1 MNRLGVLVG
10 IAFGFAIAG
19 AGLHEYDTIH
29 DMLLLRDIHV
39 YLILASGVGTA
50 MPLLWLMQRRR
61 VKTPLGGTIELYNAK
76 VEKKNVFGGMT
87 FGTGWAVAGTCP
99 APAIAMATGG
109 GFLAVFVIAGLGR
122 LRDAVTGGS
131 GLKSLSQ
138 IFKKAPQQPDT
149 ISET

>member
-1 MNRLGVLVG
+1 MNRLGFLVG

-29 DMLLLRDIHV
+29 GMLLLRDIHV

-61 VKTPLGGTIELYNAK
+61 VKTPLGGIIELYNAK

-99 APAIAMATGG
+99 APAMATGG

-122 LRDAVTGGS
+122 
-131 GLKSLSQ
+131 
-138 IFKKAPQQPDT
+138 
-149 ISET
+149 